1 VPLPLWQRQEIQK
14 VLREVKGGG
23 GGIMIMT
30 DEELQQA
37 IQDANEALNSL
48 TSPHQYKGPFPEH
61 EVRRR
66 EIILLRQVTAYKIQ
80 DAREQGKKGLELV
93 NTEIYRL
100 MTSFLESC

>member
-1 VPLPLWQRQEIQK
+1 MMEAEGVNL
-14 VLREVKGGG
+14 
-23 GGIMIMT
+23 MT

-48 TSPHQYKGPFPEH
+48 TSPHQYRGPFPQL

-66 EIILLRQVTAYKIQ
+66 EIILLRQLTAYKIQ
-80 DAREQGKKGLELV
+80 DAREQGEKDLELF

-100 MTSFLESC
+100 MTSFLESY

>member
-1 VPLPLWQRQEIQK
+1 
-14 VLREVKGGG
+14 
-23 GGIMIMT
+23 MTMT
-30 DEELQQA
+30 DEELQKA

-48 TSPHQYKGPFPEH
+48 SSPRQSREPFPEH

-80 DAREQGKKGLELV
+80 DAKEQGKKDLELF

-100 MTSFLESC
+100 MTSFLESY